1 MANYIATLF
10 NSAVDAANTAAEI
23 AGDYNQKQATLST
36 QTKNI
41 QLQNDINAELMRIRQ
56 SSDFENWN
64 TNINNFFTRVKSGMA
79 NKDSPYY
86 CQNNLQAEMF
96 TKILEQN
103 QVNVSDQVG
112 KMVQQRQKEKSIVD
126 VQNSKT

>member
-1 MANYIATLF
+1 MANLADLTNSIFDTINTGASIA
-10 NSAVDAANTAAEI
+10 N
-23 AGDYNQKQATLST
+23 DYTQKQATLST

-86 CQNNLQAEMF
+86 CQNNLQAEMY

-103 QVNVSDQVG
+103 
-112 KMVQQRQKEKSIVD
+112 
-126 VQNSKT
+126 